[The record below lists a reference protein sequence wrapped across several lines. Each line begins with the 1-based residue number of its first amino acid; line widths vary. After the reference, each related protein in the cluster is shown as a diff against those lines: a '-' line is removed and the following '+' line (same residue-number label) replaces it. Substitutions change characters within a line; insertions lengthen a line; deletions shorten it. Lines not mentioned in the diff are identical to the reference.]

1 MKQSR
6 EYRAGKILNYMR
18 GLSLNVCYPIS
29 PFTPSPEDKK
39 YFFNSMKE
47 KKETK
52 GRKNEEQEKSEEGEE
67 EGKWRIKL
75 LFRRLWLVLVILFI
89 FKTYTEN
96 VYEYSYFLREF
107 LKKSFAIKK

>member
-1 MKQSR
+1 MLIQSR

-39 YFFNSMKE
+39 SFFNSMKK

-52 GRKNEEQEKSEEGEE
+52 ERKNEEKEG
-67 EGKWRIKL
+67 
-75 LFRRLWLVLVILFI
+75 
-89 FKTYTEN
+89 
-96 VYEYSYFLREF
+96 
-107 LKKSFAIKK
+107 